1 MIVNTGKQQL
11 VELISDAAAVPFTF
25 IAVGDGG
32 DDTSTSQTQL
42 DNEIHRKTAG
52 VNRVGNT
59 LVYTVTFT
67 GDNLTTNVIREL
79 GIFNVLTKGAAGEKL
94 LARVNFDAIGP
105 LTSSDEITFTFR
117 LEVE

>member
-1 MIVNTGKQQL
+1 MIVNAGKQQL
-11 VELISDAAAVPFTF
+11 VELISVATAVPFTF

-42 DNEIHRKTAG
+42 DNEIHRKAAS
-52 VNRVGNT
+52 VNRIGNT

-79 GIFNVLTKGAAGEKL
+79 GIFNVATKGATGEKL
-94 LARVNFDAIGP
+94 LARVNFDTIGP
-105 LTSSDEITFTFR
+105 LTSSDEIAFTFR